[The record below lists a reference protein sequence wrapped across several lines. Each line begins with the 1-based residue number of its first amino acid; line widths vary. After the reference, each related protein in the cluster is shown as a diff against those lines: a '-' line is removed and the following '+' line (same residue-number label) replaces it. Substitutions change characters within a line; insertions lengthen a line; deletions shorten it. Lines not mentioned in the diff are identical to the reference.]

1 MNKIFK
7 SILMLAAAMVTVA
20 CNLDQVSETYSPAD
34 GDEPTMFKALLN
46 EIELDASL
54 ESVAVPVTR
63 ARAGK
68 DLTVNLVAVLPA
80 GITVSGQATA
90 VGEADEKGNTTY
102 NTSVTFK
109 AGEAQADLILDI
121 TQMAVGASYSGTV
134 SLAEGVK
141 VNENK
146 VIPTTT
152 FKLAKA
158 YTWVSLGTGEFFD
171 NFVGN
176 YNNVEVLKADG
187 FDIYRVMN
195 PYPADVLTGPAL
207 GYGPAG
213 TEFGIGGAPCPYIE
227 FWVLENGINIAWDVK
242 FSTTIDYTGAG
253 DTIWHYYPADFNDKY
268 APKAENCKFL
278 NADKTIV
285 QFWPIAY
292 IDGLGGY
299 GDNYAPCLLSLPG
312 GPSLETIL

>member
-1 MNKIFK
+1 MNGIVYISSANEHFSYSGKLSEIGEIFK
-7 SILMLAAAMVTVA
+7 EAEVI
-20 CNLDQVSETYSPAD
+20 CYD
-34 GDEPTMFKALLN
+34 GKALYHKLKREGCDPTSIRFIDLLLYSYVLNPGGGSPTAESLATTFIGKTPEVGCPVESMFSDIEKAMNAKIREIGAEKILN

-121 TQMAVGASYSGTV
+121 SQMAVGASYSGTV

-152 FKLAKA
+152 FKNQVVLPASNLSSS
-158 YTWVSLGTGEFFD
+158 VS
-171 NFVGN
+171 
-176 YNNVEVLKADG
+176 
-187 FDIYRVMN
+187 
-195 PYPADVLTGPAL
+195 YPRSWKKRTM
-207 GYGPAG
+207 
-213 TEFGIGGAPCPYIE
+213 
-227 FWVLENGINIAWDVK
+227 
-242 FSTTIDYTGAG
+242 
-253 DTIWHYYPADFNDKY
+253 
-268 APKAENCKFL
+268 
-278 NADKTIV
+278 
-285 QFWPIAY
+285 
-292 IDGLGGY
+292 
-299 GDNYAPCLLSLPG
+299 
-312 GPSLETIL
+312 